1 MRSLYFKVFLAF
13 WLVMTLVVGSNML
26 LTWVL
31 ARQFE
36 EAETRASY
44 VEKYAQQ
51 ALDRYLDQ
59 GQEGLI
65 RWQRQLRQK
74 TGLRTLLLDPQIR
87 NLSGEPLP
95 PRLDKLIR
103 HAGQKQGPAAPGSRS
118 EPGNEMPH
126 MYRPMLPQKQLP
138 TTSSSRSNPGDEA
151 SHRHRPMLPHNQR
164 PLIWPVQY
172 QGQSYLF
179 VLINPRALVDHL
191 YSGRT
196 LFWRLALSIIVV
208 GLLAFLMA
216 RYLIL
221 PIRQL
226 QHASRQLAG
235 GRLDTRIEPAL
246 GKRRDELGQLAQDF
260 DRMAE
265 QIQNL
270 VQGQQQLLRDVS
282 HELRTPLA
290 RQRFALELARKKPGS
305 SEALDRIEQQAE
317 ELDALIGEILMLARL
332 DCHSDHH
339 HYVSTDLKQ
348 LLQSLI
354 HEFNFNQPRDQPRLR
369 LQACDPI
376 QVDLGPKLIHRAL
389 SNIVGNALKY
399 SQAEVRLILE
409 KNAQEVC
416 IRVQDQG
423 PGIETAM
430 LEKIFEPFVRTDQ
443 ARSRQQGGW
452 GLGLAIAARAVRQ
465 HQGQIS
471 ARNLEPQGL
480 EMRIRLPLR
489 SQPRLA

>member
-31 ARQFE
+31 ARQFA
-36 EAETRASY
+36 EAETRTSY

-65 RWQRQLRQK
+65 RWQRQLRQQ
-74 TGLRTLLLDPQIR
+74 TGLRTLLLDPRIR
-87 NLSGEPLP
+87 NLNGEPLP

-103 HAGQKQGPAAPGSRS
+103 HAGQKQVPAASGSRS
-118 EPGNEMPH
+118 EPGNEMP
-126 MYRPMLPQKQLP
+126 
-138 TTSSSRSNPGDEA
+138 
-151 SHRHRPMLPHNQR
+151 HRHRPMLPHNQR

-191 YSGRT
+191 YSGHT

-235 GRLDTRIEPAL
+235 GRLDTRTEPAL

-332 DCHSDHH
+332 DCHSDRH

-354 HEFNFNQPRDQPRLR
+354 HEFNFNQPHDQPRLL

-376 QVDLGPKLIHRAL
+376 QVDLDPKLIHRAL

-399 SQAEVRLILE
+399 SQA
-409 KNAQEVC
+409 
-416 IRVQDQG
+416 G
-423 PGIETAM
+423 PG
-430 LEKIFEPFVRTDQ
+430 PGD
-443 ARSRQQGGW
+443 
-452 GLGLAIAARAVRQ
+452 
-465 HQGQIS
+465 
-471 ARNLEPQGL
+471 RNGYVGEDL
-480 EMRIRLPLR
+480 
-489 SQPRLA
+489 